1 MSEFSQQRFSR
12 MRTVM
17 ERHVEQGTLPG
28 LVTLVSYH
36 GNVYCDVFGTR
47 TFGGEPMTRDSI
59 FRITSMSK
67 PITAV
72 AAMILV
78 EECVL
83 RLDEPIDRFLPELAN
98 RDVLR
103 SVDAQLDDTEPARR
117 PITLRDLLTFR
128 SGLGMVLTSDNY
140 PILQAI
146 DELDVMVGP
155 PIPRTPH
162 TLDEWLRRMGTL
174 PLMYQPGERWQY
186 NIGSDLLA
194 ALVARA
200 SEQPFDV
207 FLRERIFEPLN
218 MHDTGFYVPADKLGR
233 FVGCYAVD
241 DDTRVATTI
250 DGIDDSQWSTPPLFP
265 TGRDG
270 LVSTIDDYF
279 AFGQMLLNYGTYG
292 NERILSRSSVE
303 LMTTN
308 HLTYEQQQ
316 DGSLFL
322 DGRGWGFGMAVVTQH
337 LSVGSPVG
345 MYGWDGGFG
354 TSWANDPSHGVVGI
368 LMSQAVWQSPSPPT
382 VLNDF
387 WTTAYQ
393 ALDD

>member
-1 MSEFSQQRFSR
+1 MSGFSQQRLAR
-12 MRTVM
+12 MRPVM
-17 ERHVEQGTLPG
+17 ERHIEQGTLPG

-36 GNVYCDVFGTR
+36 GDVHTDVFGSR

-98 RDVLR
+98 RRVLR
-103 SVDAQLDDTEPARR
+103 RVDAQLDDTEPARR

-128 SGLGMVLTSDNY
+128 AGLGMVLTSDNY
-140 PILQAI
+140 PILQAM
-146 DELDVMVGP
+146 DELDIMVGP
-155 PIPRTPH
+155 PMPRTPH
-162 TLDEWLRRMGTL
+162 TLDEWLRRMGML

-200 SEQPFDV
+200 SGQPFDV

-218 MHDTGFYVPADKLGR
+218 MHDTAFCVPDDKVGR

-241 DDTRVATTI
+241 KDTRVATTI

-270 LVSTIDDYF
+270 LVSTIDDYL
-279 AFGQMLLNYGTYG
+279 AFGQMLLNDGTSG
-292 NERILSRSSVE
+292 NESILSRSSVE

-308 HLTYEQQQ
+308 HLTDKQKQ

-322 DGRGWGFGMAVVTQH
+322 DGRGWGFGMAVVTDHH
-337 LSVGSPVG
+337 L
-345 MYGWDGGFG
+345 
-354 TSWANDPSHGVVGI
+354 
-368 LMSQAVWQSPSPPT
+368 
-382 VLNDF
+382 
-387 WTTAYQ
+387 
-393 ALDD
+393 LDRR